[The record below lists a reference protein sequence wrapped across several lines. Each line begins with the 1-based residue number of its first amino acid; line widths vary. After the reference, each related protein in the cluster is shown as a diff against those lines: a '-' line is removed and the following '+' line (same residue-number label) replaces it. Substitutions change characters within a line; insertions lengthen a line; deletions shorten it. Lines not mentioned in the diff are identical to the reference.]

1 MIQNDGSPLWNINT
15 VTLILFLQTYV
26 LIVTE
31 CIPLFFNQLGI
42 RKLKHFPKGRWF
54 LVSTMSSLTSSL
66 TVPVLGSMPCNKA
79 IKEKSFWNEIEL
91 LTCLTSVT
99 VEFRTLIV
107 MSWMNFS
114 AGVVTRSNSC
124 SAIVSSASWK
134 KYSIRKFLTKLSI
147 WSHLGRHHCG
157 YYKTSRPPGIQS
169 DYNAPYNSSRCTLFC
184 LWTHDSSKLPNH
196 MPLC

>member
-1 MIQNDGSPLWNINT
+1 MYPIRPLKSKNCPSKWKYTLKARYLIKKNRSIHFDPKWWKPVMKHCNT

-124 SAIVSSASWK
+124 STIVYFWR
-134 KYSIRKFLTKLSI
+134 SIL
-147 WSHLGRHHCG
+147 
-157 YYKTSRPPGIQS
+157 Y
-169 DYNAPYNSSRCTLFC
+169 ANS
-184 LWTHDSSKLPNH
+184 
-196 MPLC
+196 